1 MSLDTRLEAGPLT
14 RPRIDSAQGRA
25 PLRSCGTFLRG
36 QRFALTTLCLR
47 AHLAVLLFVGCS
59 VAYGAS
65 PYQTARIVEQSA
77 SSIVVE
83 FVFTDSVRTTAQDI
97 KADGI
102 EIRLR
107 GSTLSAQFDQKDE
120 NFAGDLG
127 PIERVSVEGS
137 GAGGYKLSVSLNAPM
152 SIEVLPPPD
161 NRRIAIRLTKAAPR
175 ESEVAQ
181 APLPVAE
188 ETMGAPDIASKVQ
201 IPMEQNASRATDV
214 VASPGANA
222 TPNASAATGTGS
234 VPGDFRKALDEGRQ
248 AAMSQDYPRAIAF
261 FTKASQS
268 PDVATRQEA
277 LEMLATARE
286 RNHQDAQ
293 AKVIYEQ
300 FLAQYPDSEA
310 APRIRQRLSGLLTRN
325 LPVKKKLIKPES
337 DGGMWTAVG
346 NVSQFYQR
354 NEIEVNG
361 ENPVTGVDGLF
372 TNADII
378 VDRRSSN
385 LDLGMRVSTNG
396 LYDFGSDGNST
407 YQMSTAY
414 FEAQQID
421 WGVDVRVGR
430 QSQQSNGVLGRYD
443 GAQIRYKVA
452 SWLEVGAIGGY
463 AVDYSNNA
471 FSADRPLYGVN
482 AEISLADG
490 RWEFAPFYIE
500 QQANGLLD
508 RRAIGMETRYFRDNM
523 SAFSLLDYDTYHKAL
538 NTSYVMLNVRFEN
551 GLTSY
556 ATFDHR
562 RSPYITTENALI
574 GQGVNNLGDLENT
587 YSDQQIE
594 QLADDRTSTL
604 TLATVGVDK
613 EISPRLQIGSD
624 VSYSDY
630 AETQASGNVA
640 AVPSQQD
647 YYYTL
652 RFRSDEIFG
661 SQTYSALYLRYA
673 DGNDSRMSSIYWN
686 NRFTFFSEW
695 QFYPRIRVDY
705 RDFTNTGDS
714 QWTVAPSMRLDYRP
728 NRNMYLE
735 FEAGYDKMRR
745 DSNIELQQMDVIGYY
760 FRLGYRTL
768 F

>member
-1 MSLDTRLEAGPLT
+1 M
-14 RPRIDSAQGRA
+14 
-25 PLRSCGTFLRG
+25 
-36 QRFALTTLCLR
+36 TTLCFR
-47 AHLAVLLFVGCS
+47 AGLAMLAVLWCGA
-59 VAYGAS
+59 AYGAS
-65 PYQTARIVEQSA
+65 PYQAARIIEQSG
-77 SSIVVE
+77 STVVVE
-83 FVFTDSVRTTAQDI
+83 FVFTDSVRVTAHDV
-97 KADGI
+97 KTDAI

-127 PIERVSVEGS
+127 PIEHVSVEGS
-137 GAGGYKLSVSLNAPM
+137 GAGGYKLSVSLIAPM
-152 SIEVLPPPD
+152 TIEVLPQPD
-161 NRRIAIRLTKAAPR
+161 NRRIAIRLTKAVEAR
-175 ESEVAQ
+175 EAEVAQ
-181 APLPVAE
+181 ALSAAE
-188 ETMGAPDIASKVQ
+188 ASDGVIGAPGSVSMDQSST
-201 IPMEQNASRATDV
+201 EQNESKPIDV
-214 VASPGANA
+214 AAPRETAA
-222 TPNASAATGTGS
+222 TPSTVTAAAEAGSAQD
-234 VPGDFRKALDEGRQ
+234 DFRKAFDEGRQ
-248 AAMSQDYPRAIAF
+248 AAMSQDYPRAIAL

-277 LEMLATARE
+277 LEMLAAARE

-325 LPVKKKLIKPES
+325 LPVKKKLAKQNA
-337 DGGMWTAVG
+337 DGDMWTAVG

-354 NEIEVNG
+354 NEIAVNG
-361 ENPVTGVDGLF
+361 ENAVTGVDGMF

-378 VDRRSSN
+378 VDRRSSS

-396 LYDFGSDGNST
+396 LYDFGSGGNST

-414 FEAQQID
+414 FDAQQID
-421 WGVDVRVGR
+421 WGVDVRIGR

-463 AVDYSNNA
+463 AVDYSRNA
-471 FSADRPLYGVN
+471 FSNDRPLYGVN
-482 AEISLADG
+482 AQVSIADG

-574 GQGVNNLGDLENT
+574 GQGVSNLGDLEST
-587 YSDQQIE
+587 YSNQQIE

-604 TLATVGVDK
+604 TLATVGFDK
-613 EISPRLQIGSD
+613 EVSPRLQIGSD
-624 VSYSDY
+624 ISYSDY

-652 RFRSDEIFG
+652 RLRSDEIFG
-661 SQTYSALYLRYA
+661 SQSYSALYFRFA
-673 DGNDSRMSSIYWN
+673 DGDDSRMSSIYWN
-686 NRFTFFSEW
+686 NRFTFFSQW

-728 NRNMYLE
+728 NRNMYFE
-735 FEAGYDKMRR
+735 FEAGYDKTQR
-745 DSNIELQQMDVIGYY
+745 DSNIQMQQMDIIGYY
-760 FRLGYRTL
+760 VRLGYRTL

>member
-1 MSLDTRLEAGPLT
+1 MPTRAWLAVFILW
-14 RPRIDSAQGRA
+14 
-25 PLRSCGTFLRG
+25 CGT
-36 QRFALTTLCLR
+36 
-47 AHLAVLLFVGCS
+47 
-59 VAYGAS
+59 AYGAS
-65 PYQTARIVEQSA
+65 PYQTARIVEQSGT
-77 SSIVVE
+77 SVVIE
-83 FVFTDSVRTTAQDI
+83 FAFVDSVRATAQDI
-97 KADGI
+97 KPDGI

-127 PIERVSVEGS
+127 PIEHVSIEGS
-137 GAGGYKLSVSLNAPM
+137 GAGGYKLSVGLITPM
-152 SIEVLPPPD
+152 TIEVLPQSD
-161 NRRIAIRLTKAAPR
+161 NRRIVIRLTKLAASSEP
-175 ESEVAQ
+175 EVAQ
-181 APLPVAE
+181 MPLPVSE
-188 ETMGAPDIASKVQ
+188 ESIGEPAAAPQLRSEPTASVTAASSETPATTTPSVVTSAAGTELAPDAYQKL
-201 IPMEQNASRATDV
+201 
-214 VASPGANA
+214 
-222 TPNASAATGTGS
+222 
-234 VPGDFRKALDEGRQ
+234 LDEGRQ
-248 AAMSQDYPRAIAF
+248 AAMSQDYPSAIALY
-261 FTKASQS
+261 TKASQS
-268 PDVATRQEA
+268 TDTATRQEA

-293 AKVIYEQ
+293 AKRIYDQ
-300 FLAQYPDSEA
+300 FLAEYPNSEA
-310 APRIRQRLSGLLTRN
+310 APRIRQRLAGLLTRA
-325 LPVKKKLIKPES
+325 LPVQKKLTKS
-337 DGGMWTAVG
+337 DSNGGMWTSVG

-354 NEIEVNG
+354 NEIAVNG
-361 ENPVTGVDGLF
+361 DDPVVGVDGLF

-378 VDRRSSN
+378 VDRRSQS

-396 LYDFGSDGNST
+396 LYDFGSDGDST

-414 FEAQQID
+414 FEAQQND

-443 GAQIRYKVA
+443 GAQIQYKLA
-452 SWLEVGAIGGY
+452 RWLKVGAIAGY
-463 AVDYSNNA
+463 AVDYSSNA
-471 FSADRPLYGVN
+471 FSTDRPLYGVN

-490 RWEFAPFYIE
+490 MWEFAPFYIE

-508 RRAIGMETRYFRDNM
+508 RRAVGIETRYFRDNM

-538 NTSYVMLNVRFEN
+538 NTSYLMLNYRFES

-587 YSDQQIE
+587 FTNEQIQ

-604 TLATVGVDK
+604 TLATVGLDK
-613 EISPRLQIGSD
+613 EISPRFQVGSD
-624 VSYSDY
+624 ISYSDY
-630 AETQASGNVA
+630 AQTQASGNVA
-640 AVPSQQD
+640 AIPSQQD

-661 SQTYSALYLRYA
+661 SQTYSVLYLRYA
-673 DGNDSRMSSIYWN
+673 HGGDSQMSSIYWN
-686 NRFTFFSEW
+686 NRFTFLSVW

-714 QWTVAPSMRLDYRP
+714 QWTIAPSLRLDYRP
-728 NRNMYLE
+728 TRTMYFE
-735 FEAGYDKMRR
+735 FEAGYDRTER
-745 DSNIELQQMDVIGYY
+745 DAQVQTQAMDLVGYY
-760 FRLGYRTL
+760 VRLGWRTL

>member
-1 MSLDTRLEAGPLT
+1 MLLIVWCEA
-14 RPRIDSAQGRA
+14 S
-25 PLRSCGTFLRG
+25 
-36 QRFALTTLCLR
+36 
-47 AHLAVLLFVGCS
+47 
-59 VAYGAS
+59 YGAS
-65 PYQTARIVEQSA
+65 PYQTARIVEDTAGSV
-77 SSIVVE
+77 VVE

-127 PIERVSVEGS
+127 PIERVSIEGS
-137 GAGGYKLSVSLNAPM
+137 GAGGYKFSVSLIAPM
-152 SIEVLPPPD
+152 SIEVLPQPD
-161 NRRIAIRLTKAAPR
+161 NRRIAIRVTKAAAH
-175 ESEVAQ
+175 ETEVAQ
-181 APLPVAE
+181 VPLPASE
-188 ETMGAPDIASKVQ
+188 ASIGASGIGAPGADARVQ
-201 IPMEQNASRATDV
+201 ISTEQTESTTDD
-214 VASPGANA
+214 A
-222 TPNASAATGTGS
+222 AATREAHATAIPSAVAGAGS

-248 AAMSQDYPRAIAF
+248 AAMSQDYPRAIAL

-268 PDVATRQEA
+268 PDMATRQEA

-325 LPVKKKLIKPES
+325 LPVKKKLIKPEP

-354 NEIEVNG
+354 NEIAVND
-361 ENPVTGVDGLF
+361 ENAVTGVDGMF

-378 VDRRSSN
+378 VDRRSSSF
-385 LDLGMRVSTNG
+385 DLGMRLSTNG

-414 FEAQQID
+414 FEAQQVD
-421 WGVDVRVGR
+421 WGVGVRVGR

-463 AVDYSNNA
+463 AVDYSRNA
-471 FSADRPLYGVN
+471 FSDDRPLYGVN
-482 AEISLADG
+482 ARVSLADG

-500 QQANGLLD
+500 QQANGLID
-508 RRAIGMETRYFRDNM
+508 RRAVGVETRYFRDNM

-574 GQGVNNLGDLENT
+574 GQGVSNLGDLENT
-587 YSDQQIE
+587 YSNQQIE

-673 DGNDSRMSSIYWN
+673 DGDDSRMGSIYWN

-728 NRNMYLE
+728 NRNTYIEL
-735 FEAGYDKMRR
+735 EAGYDKTRR
-745 DSNIELQQMDVIGYY
+745 DSNIELQEMDIIGYY

>member
-1 MSLDTRLEAGPLT
+1 MSA
-14 RPRIDSAQGRA
+14 RA
-25 PLRSCGTFLRG
+25 CLA
-36 QRFALTTLCLR
+36 AL
-47 AHLAVLLFVGCS
+47 VLWSGA
-59 VAYGAS
+59 AYGVS
-65 PYQTARIVEQSA
+65 PYQTARIVEQSGNG
-77 SSIVVE
+77 IVVE
-83 FVFTDSVRTTAQDI
+83 FAFSDSVRTTAQDI
-97 KADGI
+97 KPDGI

-127 PIERVSVEGS
+127 PIEHVSVEGS
-137 GAGGYKLSVSLNAPM
+137 GAGGYKLSVSLISPM
-152 SIEVLPPPD
+152 TIEVLPQPD
-161 NRRIAIRLTKAAPR
+161 NRRIAIRLTKAAESSEPEQPPPPVR
-175 ESEVAQ
+175 EESIGE
-181 APLPVAE
+181 P
-188 ETMGAPDIASKVQ
+188 T
-201 IPMEQNASRATDV
+201 
-214 VASPGANA
+214 VASQAQSAPKIPLTPAPNETVA
-222 TPNASAATGTGS
+222 TPTPSPTPSALNGATGAESTS
-234 VPGDFRKALDEGRQ
+234 DAYRKALDEGRQ
-248 AAMSQDYPRAIAF
+248 AAMSQDYPRAIALY
-261 FTKASQS
+261 TKASQS
-268 PDVATRQEA
+268 TDIATRQEA

-300 FLAQYPDSEA
+300 FLAEYPDSEA

-325 LPVKKKLIKPES
+325 LPVQKKLIRPDS
-337 DGGMWTAVG
+337 SGGMWTAVG

-361 ENPVTGVDGLF
+361 DKAVVGVDGMF

-378 VDRRSSN
+378 VDRRSQS

-396 LYDFGSDGNST
+396 LYDFGPDGDST

-414 FEAQQID
+414 LEAQQID

-443 GAQIRYKVA
+443 GAQIQYKVA
-452 SWLEVGAIGGY
+452 SWLKVGAIGGY
-463 AVDYSNNA
+463 AVDYSSNA
-471 FSADRPLYGVN
+471 FSTERPLYGVN
-482 AEISLADG
+482 ADISLGDG
-490 RWEFAPFYIE
+490 TWEFAPFYIE
-500 QQANGLLD
+500 QQANGLVD
-508 RRAIGMETRYFRDNM
+508 RRAVGMETRYFRNNM
-523 SAFSLLDYDTYHKAL
+523 SVFSLLDYDTYHKDL
-538 NTSYVMLNVRFEN
+538 NTSYLMLNYRFEN

-587 YSDQQIE
+587 YTNQQIQ

-604 TLATVGVDK
+604 TLATVGFDK
-613 EISPRLQIGSD
+613 EISPRLEIGSD
-624 VSYSDY
+624 ISYSDY

-640 AVPSQQD
+640 AIPSQQD

-652 RFRSDEIFG
+652 RFRSDGIFG

-673 DGNDSRMSSIYWN
+673 DGNDSRLSSIYWN
-686 NRFTFFSEW
+686 NRFTFRSVW
-695 QFYPRIRVDY
+695 QFYPRIRFDY

-714 QWTVAPSMRLDYRP
+714 QWTIAPSMRLDYRP
-728 NRNMYLE
+728 TRNMYFE
-735 FEAGYDKMRR
+735 FEGGYDKTQR
-745 DSNIELQQMDVIGYY
+745 DSQNQMQQMDIIGYY
-760 FRLGYRTL
+760 FRLGYRTV

>member
-1 MSLDTRLEAGPLT
+1 MMPARV
-14 RPRIDSAQGRA
+14 
-25 PLRSCGTFLRG
+25 C
-36 QRFALTTLCLR
+36 
-47 AHLAVLLFVGCS
+47 LAVLILWCG
-59 VAYGAS
+59 VAHGAS
-65 PYQTARIVEQSA
+65 PYQTARIVEQSGN
-77 SSIVVE
+77 SVVVE
-83 FVFTDSVRTTAQDI
+83 FAFIDSVRTTAQEI
-97 KADGI
+97 KPDGI

-127 PIERVSVEGS
+127 PIEHVSVEGS
-137 GAGGYKLSVSLNAPM
+137 GAGGYKLSVSLISPM
-152 SIEVLPPPD
+152 TIEVLPQPD
-161 NRRIAIRLTKAAPR
+161 NRRIAIRLTKSAQA
-175 ESEVAQ
+175 SEPDVAQ
-181 APLPVAE
+181 APLPVRE
-188 ETMGAPDIASKVQ
+188 ESIG
-201 IPMEQNASRATDV
+201 E
-214 VASPGANA
+214 PGAASQAQSDSQTPA
-222 TPNASAATGTGS
+222 TAASSETFAAPTASA
-234 VPGDFRKALDEGRQ
+234 VPGSATTESAPNDYRKAFDEGRQ
-248 AAMSQDYPRAIAF
+248 AAMSQDYPRAIAL

-300 FLAQYPDSEA
+300 YLAEFPNSEA

-325 LPVKKKLIKPES
+325 LPVQKKLIKPDS
-337 DGGMWTAVG
+337 DSGMWTAVG

-354 NEIEVNG
+354 NEIAVNG
-361 ENPVTGVDGLF
+361 DKSVVGVDGLF
-372 TNADII
+372 TNADVI
-378 VDRRSSN
+378 VDRRTPS

-396 LYDFGSDGNST
+396 LYDLGPGGDST

-414 FEAQQID
+414 LEAQQID

-443 GAQIRYKVA
+443 GAQVQYKVS
-452 SWLEVGAIGGY
+452 SWLKVGAIGGY
-463 AVDYSNNA
+463 AVDYASNA
-471 FSADRPLYGVN
+471 FTKERPLYGVN

-490 RWEFAPFYIE
+490 MWEFAPFYIE

-508 RRAIGMETRYFRDNM
+508 RRAVGMETRYFRDNM

-538 NTSYVMLNVRFEN
+538 NTSYLMVNYRFEN

-574 GQGVNNLGDLENT
+574 GQGVNNLGELENT
-587 YSDQQIE
+587 YTNQQID

-604 TLATVGVDK
+604 TLATVGFDK
-613 EISPRLQIGSD
+613 EFSPRLQIGSD
-624 VSYSDY
+624 ISYSDY
-630 AETQASGNVA
+630 AQTQASGNVA
-640 AVPSQQD
+640 AIPSQTD

-661 SQTYSALYLRYA
+661 PQTYSAVYLRYA
-673 DGNDSRMSSIYWN
+673 DGNDSRLSSIYWN
-686 NRFTFFSEW
+686 NRFTFFSVW
-695 QFYPRIRVDY
+695 QLYPRIRFDY

-728 NRNMYLE
+728 TRNMYFE
-735 FEAGYDKMRR
+735 FEAGYDKTQR
-745 DSNIELQQMDVIGYY
+745 DSQVQMQQLDVIGYY
-760 FRLGYRTL
+760 FRLGYRTV